1 MGEAELFP
9 RELTPIERE
18 LLLWL
23 LPEDRPG
30 YSEYRTL
37 FAQWMVAARGR
48 RGEGN
53 YIIAAPTER
62 PDNESPLPQLLAH
75 GVVETRGGRISISIR
90 ERLGDQV
97 EFEIMYPQLNKVFS
111 VENELHRWTY
121 SYWLPSQGCPACKN
135 SLREVAMNTTAGQ
148 RFVLAVCSN
157 DKLLWVYDE
166 ATKVNHPIPTT
177 NFYNELML
185 HNNTRDPK
193 IALDS
198 KRLFTDL
205 AMYPDRDLVLA
216 FVTYNKL
223 RAKIPLNQPIV
234 VPEESQLSFF
244 KRITG
249 LFFPTNIL

>member
-1 MGEAELFP
+1 MGEAEIFP

-18 LLLWL
+18 LLFWL
-23 LPEDRPG
+23 LPEDRPR
-30 YSEYRTL
+30 YLEYRTL
-37 FAQWMVAARGR
+37 FTQWKVAARGR
-48 RGEGN
+48 RDEGN

-97 EFEIMYPQLNKVFS
+97 EFEIVYPQSNKVFS
-111 VENELHRWTY
+111 IENELHRWTY
-121 SYWLPSQGCPACKN
+121 SYWLPSQACPACKN
-135 SLREVAMNTTAGQ
+135 SLREVAMSTTAGQ
-148 RFVLAVCSN
+148 RFVLAVCSH

-166 ATKVNHPIPTT
+166 KTKVNHPIPPT

-185 HNNTRDPK
+185 HKNIRDPK

-205 AMYPDRDLVLA
+205 ATYLDRDLMLA

-223 RAKIPLNQPIV
+223 RAKILSDQPIV
-234 VPEESQLSFF
+234 VPEEPQPSFF
-244 KRITG
+244 KRMTG
-249 LFFPTNIL
+249 LFFSTNIL